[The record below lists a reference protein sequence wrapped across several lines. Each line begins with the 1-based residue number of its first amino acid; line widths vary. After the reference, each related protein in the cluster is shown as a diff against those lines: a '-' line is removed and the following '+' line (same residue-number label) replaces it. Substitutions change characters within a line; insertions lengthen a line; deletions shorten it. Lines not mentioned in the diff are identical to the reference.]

1 MKTPDINQIL
11 RAAPRS
17 CRSGAP
23 LGACNLFDEDG
34 GPLYVQRIR
43 FIDGDYAADGTYWG
57 GYPSA
62 PLWCGFSDDGLS
74 RVYVRA
80 NNRDE
85 AVAVI
90 VSDHPTARFAR
101 GISHL
106 Y

>member
-11 RAAPRS
+11 RAAPVNSR
-17 CRSGAP
+17 RGAP
-23 LGACNLFDEDG
+23 LGAGNVFDEDG

-43 FIDGDYAADGTYWG
+43 FTDGDYAADGTYWG
-57 GYPSA
+57 GPPSA
-62 PLWCGFSDDGLS
+62 PLYCGFSADGLS

-80 NNRDE
+80 NSRDE
-85 AVAVI
+85 AIAVI
-90 VSDHPTARFAR
+90 VSDHPIARFAR